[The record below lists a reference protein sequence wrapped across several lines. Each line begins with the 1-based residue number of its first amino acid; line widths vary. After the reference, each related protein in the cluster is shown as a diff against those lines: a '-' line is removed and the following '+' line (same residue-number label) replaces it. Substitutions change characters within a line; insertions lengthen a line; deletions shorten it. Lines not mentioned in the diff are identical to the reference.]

1 MKYVF
6 EGSGYGLCMSAMFAT
21 VWLRC
26 KANSFS
32 AAAFFS
38 QICLFSRSWCLL
50 FLLPSSFFLTPCS
63 QLDSFSFLLT
73 SRVRI
78 QKSSTA
84 DCFEKSTSKTENTYC
99 NQCFLLSSS
108 YLWCFSSAMHLSP
121 RPSLFFVIPSSIFI
135 FFISVSSSCFLSFS
149 CLFKVVANMPV

>member
-1 MKYVF
+1 MFVF
-6 EGSGYGLCMSAMFAT
+6 SKLVSS
-21 VWLRC
+21 VSP
-26 KANSFS
+26 SF
-32 AAAFFS
+32 
-38 QICLFSRSWCLL
+38 L
-50 FLLPSSFFLTPCS
+50 FFLTPCS